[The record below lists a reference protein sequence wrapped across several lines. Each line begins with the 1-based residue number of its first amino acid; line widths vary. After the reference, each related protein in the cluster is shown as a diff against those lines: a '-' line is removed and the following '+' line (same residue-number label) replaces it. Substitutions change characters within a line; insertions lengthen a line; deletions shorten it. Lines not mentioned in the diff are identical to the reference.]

1 MEGRGGTMAK
11 FIFVTGGVVSS
22 LGKGIAASSLG
33 RLLKARGLNVT
44 MIKLDPY
51 LNVDPGTMSP
61 YQHGEVYVTE
71 DGAETDLDLGHYERF
86 IDVDMTRDNNATSGQ
101 IYETVLAKERRGE
114 FLGKTVQVIPHIT
127 NEIKSRLFRVAKGRD
142 IVIVE
147 VGGTVGDIES
157 LPFLEAIRQMR
168 IDAGRDNVLYIHLT
182 LVPYIKAAEELK
194 TKPTQHSVGKLRE
207 IGIEPDIII
216 CRTDRPLGQDIRE
229 KIALFSSVP
238 KDAVIEA
245 VDVDTIYDVPLMFE
259 RQGLDELVL
268 MLLRQRSPAKDLA
281 SWKEMVEKIR
291 NPLHHVT
298 IGVAGKYVELK
309 DAYKSIGEALL
320 HGGLANSAKVV
331 VKYLDVED
339 KTLEAQ
345 LLQVDGILIPGGFG
359 DRGVEGKI
367 SVAKFAR
374 EHQIPFFGICLG
386 MQCAVIDVAR
396 HLAKMPKAHSTEFA
410 PKTPF
415 PVVDLMLGQK
425 KITQMGGSMR
435 LGVYPCRLKP
445 GSLAQKAYGK
455 ELVQERHRHRYELN
469 NKYRKA
475 LEKAGLRVVGEY
487 PRLHLAEAVEFKNH
501 PWYVAVQYHPEL
513 KSRPLHPHPLFK
525 AFIAAALQRLSPR
538 HG

>member
-1 MEGRGGTMAK
+1 MAK

-33 RLLKARGLNVT
+33 RLLKARGLNIT

-86 IDVDMTRDNNATSGQ
+86 IDVDMTRDNNCTSGQ
-101 IYETVLAKERRGE
+101 IYETVLGQERRGE

-127 NEIKSRLFRVAKGRD
+127 NEIKNRLFRVAKGRD

-216 CRTDRPLGQDIRE
+216 CRSDRPLGVEIRD

-238 KDAVIEA
+238 KEAVIEA

-259 RQGLDELVL
+259 RQGLDEQVL
-268 MLLRQRSPAKDLA
+268 MMLRQRSPTKDLA
-281 SWKEMVEKIR
+281 SWKAMVEKIR
-291 NPLHHVT
+291 NPRHHVT

-320 HGGLANSAKVV
+320 HGGLANDAKVV

-367 SVAKFAR
+367 AVAKFAR

-386 MQCAVIDVAR
+386 MQCAVIEVAR
-396 HLAKMPKAHSTEFA
+396 HLAKLGKAHSTEFS
-410 PKTPF
+410 PKTPH
-415 PVVDLMLGQK
+415 PVVCKMDEQK
-425 KITQMGGSMR
+425 KITQLGGTMR
-435 LGVYPCRLKP
+435 LGVYPCRLKA
-445 GSLAQKAYGK
+445 GSLAHKAYGRDMAY
-455 ELVQERHRHRYELN
+455 ERHRHRYELN
-469 NKYRKA
+469 NKYRPA
-475 LEKAGLRVVGEY
+475 LEKAGLRVVGDY
-487 PRLHLAEAVEFKNH
+487 PRLHLAEAVELKNH
-501 PWYVAVQYHPEL
+501 PWYVAVQFHPEL
-513 KSRPLHPHPLFK
+513 KSRPLRPHPLFRD
-525 AFIAAALQRLSPR
+525 FVAAALRRLSPR
-538 HG
+538 QG

>member
-1 MEGRGGTMAK
+1 MSK

-86 IDVDMTRDNNATSGQ
+86 IDVDMTRDNNCTSGQ

-259 RQGLDELVL
+259 KQGLDELVL
-268 MLLRQRSPAKDLA
+268 MLLRQRSPTKDLA
-281 SWKEMVEKIR
+281 SWKNMVEKIR
-291 NPLHHVT
+291 NPKHHVT

-320 HGGLANSAKVV
+320 HGGLANDTKVV

-339 KTLEAQ
+339 KTLEEQ

-367 SVAKFAR
+367 AVAKFAR
-374 EHQIPFFGICLG
+374 ERQIPFFGICLG

-396 HLAKMPKAHSTEFA
+396 HLAKLSKANSTEFA
-410 PKTPF
+410 PKTSH
-415 PVVDLMLGQK
+415 PVVGLMSEQM
-425 KITQMGGSMR
+425 KITQLGGSMR
-435 LGVYPCRLKP
+435 LGVYPCRLKS
-445 GSLAQKAYGK
+445 GSHSHKAYGR
-455 ELVQERHRHRYELN
+455 ELVHERHRHRYELN
-469 NKYRKA
+469 NKYRPV

-487 PRLHLAEAVEFKNH
+487 PRLHLAEIVELKNH

-513 KSRPLHPHPLFK
+513 KSRPLHPHPLFR
-525 AFIAAALQRLSPR
+525 AFIAAALHRLSPQTR
-538 HG
+538 

>member
-1 MEGRGGTMAK
+1 
-11 FIFVTGGVVSS
+11 
-22 LGKGIAASSLG
+22 
-33 RLLKARGLNVT
+33 
-44 MIKLDPY
+44 
-51 LNVDPGTMSP
+51 
-61 YQHGEVYVTE
+61 
-71 DGAETDLDLGHYERF
+71 
-86 IDVDMTRDNNATSGQ
+86 
-101 IYETVLAKERRGE
+101 
-114 FLGKTVQVIPHIT
+114 
-127 NEIKSRLFRVAKGRD
+127 
-142 IVIVE
+142 
-147 VGGTVGDIES
+147 
-157 LPFLEAIRQMR
+157 
-168 IDAGRDNVLYIHLT
+168 
-182 LVPYIKAAEELK
+182 
-194 TKPTQHSVGKLRE
+194 
-207 IGIEPDIII
+207 
-216 CRTDRPLGQDIRE
+216 
-229 KIALFSSVP
+229 
-238 KDAVIEA
+238 
-245 VDVDTIYDVPLMFE
+245 

-367 SVAKFAR
+367 AVAKFAR

-415 PVVDLMLGQK
+415 PVVDLMLEQK

-435 LGVYPCRLKP
+435 LGVYPCRLKS
-445 GSLAQKAYGK
+445 GSLAHKAYGK
-455 ELVQERHRHRYELN
+455 DLVQERHRHRYELN
-469 NKYRKA
+469 NKYRNA

>member
-1 MEGRGGTMAK
+1 MAK

-268 MLLRQRSPAKDLA
+268 MLLRQRSPAKDLSA
-281 SWKEMVEKIR
+281 WKEMVEKIR

-320 HGGLANSAKVV
+320 HGGLANNAKVV

-367 SVAKFAR
+367 AVAKFAR
-374 EHQIPFFGICLG
+374 
-386 MQCAVIDVAR
+386 
-396 HLAKMPKAHSTEFA
+396 
-410 PKTPF
+410 
-415 PVVDLMLGQK
+415 
-425 KITQMGGSMR
+425 
-435 LGVYPCRLKP
+435 
-445 GSLAQKAYGK
+445 
-455 ELVQERHRHRYELN
+455 
-469 NKYRKA
+469 
-475 LEKAGLRVVGEY
+475 
-487 PRLHLAEAVEFKNH
+487 
-501 PWYVAVQYHPEL
+501 
-513 KSRPLHPHPLFK
+513 
-525 AFIAAALQRLSPR
+525 
-538 HG
+538 

>member
-1 MEGRGGTMAK
+1 MAK

-33 RLLKARGLNVT
+33 RLLKARGLNLT

-86 IDVDMTRDNNATSGQ
+86 IDVDMTRDNNCTSGQ

-268 MLLRQRSPAKDLA
+268 MLLRQRSPAKDLS
-281 SWKEMVEKIR
+281 SWKDMVEKIR
-291 NPLHHVT
+291 NPQHHVT

-367 SVAKFAR
+367 AVAKFAR

-396 HLAKMPKAHSTEFA
+396 HVAKMGKAHSTEFS

-415 PVVDLMLGQK
+415 PVVDLMWEQK

-445 GSLAQKAYGK
+445 GTLAHKAYGR
-455 ELVQERHRHRYELN
+455 EMVHERHRHRYEFN

-487 PRLHLAEAVEFKNH
+487 PRLHLAEAVELKNH

-525 AFIAAALQRLSPR
+525 SFIAAALQRLSPR
-538 HG
+538 RG